1 MIKYEEAIEI
11 VLNNAKSTGIEEVDF
26 EDALNRV
33 LAEDVIANYDMPLF
47 NKSRMDGYAC
57 RREDLGGELS
67 VIDTV
72 YASQI
77 SKKMVKPKTCIK
89 IMTGAVVPNG
99 ADCVIKV
106 EETTNISVDKIT
118 FDGKETN
125 QNISFKGED
134 FKKGDIILTKG
145 TLLKPQHIAVLAI
158 LGHIKPKVAVR
169 PRVSLLVT
177 GDELVQAD
185 ESLKEG
191 FIRDSNTPQIKAQ
204 IKALGAEV
212 VFSDRIGDNL
222 QKTIEALKKAVTIS
236 DLVLLSGGVSMGDYD
251 FFKKAIAKLGGRIII
266 EKIAVKPGKPA
277 KFAILDNV
285 CCIGLPGNPV
295 SSFVQFE
302 ILAKP
307 LLYQMMNYNYQAITA
322 SFILTEDFTRS
333 DTRKEWYPVKILDNH
348 SIKPLKQKSSGD
360 IASLADADGL
370 MIIEQN
376 ILELKKGAE
385 VNVRLLRT

>member
-185 ESLKEG
+185 
-191 FIRDSNTPQIKAQ
+191 
-204 IKALGAEV
+204 
-212 VFSDRIGDNL
+212 
-222 QKTIEALKKAVTIS
+222 
-236 DLVLLSGGVSMGDYD
+236 
-251 FFKKAIAKLGGRIII
+251 
-266 EKIAVKPGKPA
+266 
-277 KFAILDNV
+277 
-285 CCIGLPGNPV
+285 
-295 SSFVQFE
+295 
-302 ILAKP
+302 
-307 LLYQMMNYNYQAITA
+307 
-322 SFILTEDFTRS
+322 
-333 DTRKEWYPVKILDNH
+333 
-348 SIKPLKQKSSGD
+348 
-360 IASLADADGL
+360 
-370 MIIEQN
+370 
-376 ILELKKGAE
+376 
-385 VNVRLLRT
+385 